1 MTFRAPGATR
11 DEKSKKNSIYSFRW
25 MPEEKCSQGPRDA
38 PFDRAWQEGFLEA
51 LTKFWPDSNVS
62 LTALES
68 SGDRQLQLE
77 GLKFF
82 AWRSDGPHP
91 PGRSKRHCLDRV
103 CVSGA
108 AACRDCE
115 RGHIRVGEL
124 VHSPQRPHRAGAPR
138 RPRPVRRGVGYP
150 ALPVSAESIPFSE
163 KHWCLCAQEHR
174 SGRHRCSAIPR
185 QFVERGGG
193 QRGAPRVLCGG
204 SEEQDL
210 GSDAERWQQWWE
222 AQQAATS
229 E

>member
-1 MTFRAPGATR
+1 
-11 DEKSKKNSIYSFRW
+11 

-91 PGRSKRHCLDRV
+91 RAVPSVIALIESAYQEQQPAETAREATSAWEN
-103 CVSGA
+103 SF
-108 AACRDCE
+108 
-115 RGHIRVGEL
+115 IRLNPYAGEL
-124 VHSPQRPHRAGAPR
+124 VTPLCRFLQNPSPSVRSIGAYVLR
-138 RPRPVRRGVGYP
+138 SIGP
-150 ALPVSAESIPFSE
+150 AAIDAVPFLVSSLREAV
-163 KHWCLCAQEHR
+163 A
-174 SGRHRCSAIPR
+174 
-185 QFVERGGG
+185 
-193 QRGAPRVLCGG
+193 
-204 SEEQDL
+204 SEERHESYVEALKSLTGQDL